1 MNEYNGKFESPYVP
15 DERFYEYLEVATLW
29 SESFRKKRM
38 LKTIKE
44 IRQKEIQNEAKKL
57 KDAIVRN
64 AGCCEVCGFSFIPI
78 LQIHHILPI
87 SKFGNNVNN
96 IICTCPTCHKTI
108 HYFYNL
114 ADSDKGIS
122 LERFL
127 DNFSDG
133 ADRNLNAV
141 FMSYLKKRC
150 DVYERIENFRPNPS
164 STK

>member
-64 AGCCEVCGFSFIPI
+64 AGCCEVCGFSFVPI

-114 ADSDKGIS
+114 VDSDKELS
-122 LERFL
+122 LREYVY
-127 DNFSDG
+127 NFN
-133 ADRNLNAV
+133 DRTYRNIMVVLN
-141 FMSYLKKRC
+141 SYIKKRC
-150 DVYERIENFRPNPS
+150 DVYERIVNFRPPS
-164 STK
+164 ASEE